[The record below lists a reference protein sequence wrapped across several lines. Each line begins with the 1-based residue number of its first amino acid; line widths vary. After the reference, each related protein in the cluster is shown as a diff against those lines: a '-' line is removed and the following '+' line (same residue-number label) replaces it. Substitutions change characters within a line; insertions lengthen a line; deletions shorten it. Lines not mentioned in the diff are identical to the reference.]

1 MTAIAMAVD
10 PGEMS
15 GIAWVDL
22 STLNFQAEEQDYDGT
37 CRRVI
42 HSAHDWGSNLWL
54 IAEAFHINESTHKKT
69 FQPWSLELIGVC
81 RFASRAYTGRE
92 LTIQGK
98 SNTRTALGYNER
110 LKFMGWYRP
119 SKDGHMNDAAGH
131 LLAFCIVHRLLPPD
145 VLDQLVDI

>member
-1 MTAIAMAVD
+1 MNAVAMAVD

-15 GIAWVDL
+15 GIAWIDL
-22 STLNFQAEEQDYDGT
+22 GTLNFEAEERDYDGT

-42 HSAHDWGSNLWL
+42 GTAAAQGPNLLL

-92 LTIQGK
+92 LVIQGK
-98 SNTRTALGYNER
+98 SNARMKLGYNER

-131 LLAFCIVHRLLPPD
+131 LLAFCIVHKLLPTD